1 MTVYDKAKYHYD
13 GDFPRELDEF
23 QAYVHTGFF
32 LGWLVD
38 RDMYSESFA
47 TNLEESIAEFKA
59 RALTG
64 PQLYKKAAG
73 VLAADML
80 NETGIAFADR
90 HYDSY
95 LLDYSYYVNH
105 EDAESLYHV
114 ADTWEHYEMI
124 REQLDDIYEDWKNAD
139 N

>member
-1 MTVYDKAKYHYD
+1 MTVYDKAKYHYN
-13 GDFPRELDEF
+13 GDFPSDLDEF

-38 RDMYSESFA
+38 HNLYSESFA
-47 TNLEESIAEFKA
+47 QNYETWIAQFKA
-59 RALTG
+59 RKLTG

-90 HYDSY
+90 YYDSY

-124 REQLDDIYEDWKNAD
+124 QEQLDDIYEDWKND
-139 N
+139 NN